1 MGKKI
6 LELVE
11 SWVANDPVTRYW
23 LLLRG
28 GIVQSVPC
36 NCNYFLIYC
45 ASNHSRII
53 QQSSLFWLLQRHV
66 VAKRGETGRE
76 MVAEFCLLLSLS
88 YLKWSLTCSKNLRH
102 GANVFTSPPK
112 EVVLLVFIALK
123 NPSLTAWFE
132 PANLGSN
139 DKHDNYY
146 TTEND
151 SDQATKWACINT
163 DYIT

>member
-6 LELVE
+6 LELLE

-36 NCNYFLIYC
+36 NCNYFLIDY

-53 QQSSLFWLLQRHV
+53 QQSTLFRLQQRHV

-76 MVAEFCLLLSLS
+76 MVAEFCVLVSLS
-88 YLKWSLTCSKNLRH
+88 YLMWSLICSKNLRH
-102 GANVFTSPPK
+102 GATSLRLLRRKSCYSFLSPLKIHRSRPGLNPRTLGPMTSTITIIPPRTTVSK
-112 EVVLLVFIALK
+112 LLSGHA
-123 NPSLTAWFE
+123 
-132 PANLGSN
+132 
-139 DKHDNYY
+139 
-146 TTEND
+146 
-151 SDQATKWACINT
+151 
-163 DYIT
+163 